1 MVELLG
7 VGAAGR
13 GIQTRRQVILQVTGK
28 QNAGGLEI
36 ITVAQQD
43 FTCRGKADM
52 KHSFIKTGADYSSLL
67 AQIRRICY
75 IARLFNR
82 SVSL

>member
-1 MVELLG
+1 MELLG

-13 GIQTRRQVILQVTGK
+13 GIQTRRQVIMKVTGK

-43 FTCRGKADM
+43 FTCRGKSG
-52 KHSFIKTGADYSSLL
+52 HETLL
-67 AQIRRICY
+67 H
-75 IARLFNR
+75 
-82 SVSL
+82 

>member
-36 ITVAQQD
+36 ITVAQLD
-43 FTCRGKADM
+43 FTCRGKSG
-52 KHSFIKTGADYSSLL
+52 HETLL
-67 AQIRRICY
+67 H
-75 IARLFNR
+75 
-82 SVSL
+82 